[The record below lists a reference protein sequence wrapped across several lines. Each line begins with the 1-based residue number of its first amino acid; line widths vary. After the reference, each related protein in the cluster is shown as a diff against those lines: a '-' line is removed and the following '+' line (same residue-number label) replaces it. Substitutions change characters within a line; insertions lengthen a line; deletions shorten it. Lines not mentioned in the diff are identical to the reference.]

1 MMDIVATLAL
11 ATPSLVPRANN
22 TAGMGP
28 KRETE
33 TRRQDP
39 PGLALPSEAPKV
51 PEVRGRRGYSTQDS
65 WKIPIEDWHK
75 ADPSIGHL
83 VPLKDWKPEW
93 YEGPLGKVDG
103 RGMKYHQRR
112 VIAQEFQLC
121 VHLPFEQSFHTF
133 THAPANAH

>member
-1 MMDIVATLAL
+1 
-11 ATPSLVPRANN
+11 
-22 TAGMGP
+22 
-28 KRETE
+28 
-33 TRRQDP
+33 
-39 PGLALPSEAPKV
+39 V

-103 RGMKYHQRR
+103 RGMKYHQRK
-112 VIAQEFQLC
+112 VIAQEFQF
-121 VHLPFEQSFHTF
+121 HLDAHNGDKAGAEASFVAEFPATVRGF
-133 THAPANAH
+133 TAVFHAVQAARKSRGDSRPRRSCGSQAE